1 MWENRNVARK
11 AFPFQW
17 RDCGICTGR
26 SRSIDRPMTRT
37 KAASARGARSPPLM
51 PPPPKGF
58 VRKDATAAGHVHAT
72 PSSGVLPT
80 PVNMLDDIEQLLVC
94 CMESVMADPEATLE
108 MIDQAVSDAHTTLAN
123 AASDAQAEL
132 TYSPLAQS
140 PAVDTVDA
148 ISPPGQPLAL
158 VKLKLHG
165 ALEPRPQWSPPATT
179 AVAPSV
185 QPRPRWW
192 DATTSVGSWT
202 DRTWMPA
209 SWYERRVPKPVERL
223 SPHHYAE
230 KAYAHQKTQ
239 HVSFRDPIADVW
251 PIAGRVRGRFSNN
264 DDDEEE
270 DDDDNM
276 PLAKRK
282 RVLAALQG
290 QLASGPP

>member
-1 MWENRNVARK
+1 M
-11 AFPFQW
+11 Q
-17 RDCGICTGR
+17 
-26 SRSIDRPMTRT
+26 SR
-37 KAASARGARSPPLM
+37 

-58 VRKDATAAGHVHAT
+58 VRKDATAAGQVYAT

-80 PVNMLDDIEQLLVC
+80 PVKRLDDIEQLLVC
-94 CMESVMADPEATLE
+94 CMESVVADPEGTLE
-108 MIDQAVSDAHTTLAN
+108 MIDQAVSDAHTTLAKADN
-123 AASDAQAEL
+123 SDVLAAEL
-132 TYSPLAQS
+132 TYSPT
-140 PAVDTVDA
+140 VDTVDA
-148 ISPPGQPLAL
+148 ISPPGQSLTL

-179 AVAPSV
+179 AVAPPG

-202 DRTWMPA
+202 DRTWTPA

-230 KAYAHQKTQ
+230 KAYVHQKKE

-251 PIAGRVRGRFSNN
+251 LIAGRVHGQCSNN
-264 DDDEEE
+264 DDDDED